1 MTVILSQHSFFYLCL
16 FFLKVINSLLGKN
29 FKVTYNVQIS
39 LVLLESADRSKQDL
53 GPYILSLVA
62 TL

>member
-39 LVLLESADRSKQDL
+39 LVLLESADQR
-53 GPYILSLVA
+53 
-62 TL
+62 